1 MSERQNNIYEAISI
15 VAEKLVSQVGYDR
28 TIKAVVTKIENSVY
42 RVSYQG
48 NILTVYNDLNVKCEV
63 GDEVF
68 IKVPGDNFSERK
80 IIVGKADDENV
91 VKSNLISKKVTP
103 ISIDFTSDTDKIGII
118 AGKGDS
124 ASVPIANAEQFKAY
138 AAMHRKLQ
146 LSANFQTIGLENITS
161 GNYGLKVTC
170 GTADGG
176 TVEFIMD
183 TKDFAGRPWEYANPA
198 PQSLVFE
205 VDNPGFLTSID
216 SITLFQE
223 GIIKTPGSSIDI
235 IVSDVKC
242 RFVEEI
248 EINKKNYIL
257 KVIAENGNIFFD
269 PKTETTLKAELW
281 YMGQNIIST
290 AKLQWFVQDSSIT
303 TASADYV
310 KDAGAGWK
318 ALEGSSAPTLIV
330 KATDLGPDVISKKYK
345 LLAIVEEM
353 DLVLSDIIQIVY
365 HEDFSVIPL
374 KLIESGEK
382 DNLNIEIEIENE
394 SLTGIWY
401 LNYNTANQIKLING
415 EKAKK
420 IDVTAI
426 IKDESWPQAE
436 TRTFTCEAYD
446 DKGYYKG
453 IGSLVYTKG
462 VPVRPAVVGDFVG
475 DDIFHYDA
483 NGDISFL
490 KYDKEYSL
498 SIAPRLQSTLESLKD
513 ISITWSINGVNI
525 PATNIIPADSMIQ
538 SIHSESNTI
547 YFTVNH
553 KYNYYKDNNTLV
565 AQFKYEGNDYIFEK
579 KLSFIKDGDQ
589 GTNGTSYILVV
600 RPADNKTYGVL
611 DGTVKLKAVLY
622 RDGVIFDENP
632 AVAWTPDSFN
642 GMSITAGQNTSEVTL
657 KLPEALGQKSIK
669 ETYIDD
675 KGQTV
680 TETKLLYSGF
690 VVAARSEVD
699 NNGSKW
705 TVSNYYP
712 IDVANKEV
720 SNIEISYP
728 QYVQYNSAGTRP
740 TYDNDPKYF
749 KYGDNSVTFEVKTP
763 NLLTNTTI
771 DTFIP
776 VPSYSMEEQQAG
788 LVSFVSGELVYY
800 RSIVFYINQYSNE
813 FVNSW
818 GGNEIEIDAN
828 GQYLIAP
835 QIGAGKKNKDNT
847 FTGVLMG
854 TLINTGDKQGTAD
867 DGLFG
872 FQNGVQT
879 FRLGSDGS
887 AYFKGNVD
895 TSWINATGGYIGDW
909 SIGGGLF
916 NVEADTLLAGGAGGI
931 YAKRYSVWSSFNDTK
946 PNDTSIGYVGILLG
960 NDGKTDT
967 ENIGIQATNKNY
979 GVLFEGKNVRS
990 TGTTGAFL
998 TQESSTHGVYI
1009 NADGIGIGKH
1019 DGEHLYSADR
1029 IALDSSNGILIGT
1042 WTLPE
1047 GSTLNLNG
1055 TVAGLLDNIENI
1067 PVSKITGW
1075 DNADLTV
1082 KSLISTGAISA
1093 ASANIAGAATVDSLT
1108 TSGQVSAGSISANN
1122 LTVNNSPIATVITNT
1137 VNAMETLPTKFEDE
1151 VKTLAKGTFTSNEFK
1166 TAVNETTLT
1175 TDSALQLDVI
1185 SLINDAID
1193 NIGTSTNSISTAVL
1207 NLGKSYLAA
1216 DETTDSFLPSAFNW
1230 IGEVQAIAQGEISD
1244 YNWSNDNAFKT
1255 AVNSLI
1261 GASGNSQWNSQWY
1274 ENNVYPYVE
1283 VLLAL
1288 TDEDGNSKKGDLV
1301 DDIEA
1306 IVKQTTNLKASQISD
1321 FNDNAILAVK
1331 KSIRSDAT
1339 SKNTWSSVLQ
1349 NDVELIGLTALSL
1362 ADAGEGQLQDGKW
1375 VSKIRNIIEDTDI
1388 AASKISGALSNATL
1402 ATSKLTGTLTSAHFA
1417 DNTIAT
1423 SRIINFDKEV
1433 DAKVTTMVNS
1443 LNFPLIIQGQTKNI
1457 IDNINSGNYGSV
1469 HAVFA

>member
-15 VAEKLVSQVGYDR
+15 VAEKVVSQLGYDR
-28 TIKAVVTKIENSVY
+28 TIKAVVTKIENSIY

-48 NILTVYNDLNVKCEV
+48 NILTVYNDLGVKCEV

-103 ISIDFTSDTDKIGII
+103 ISIDFTSDTNKIGII

-146 LSANFQTIGLENITS
+146 LSANFQTIGLENTTS
-161 GNYGLKVTC
+161 GNYGLKVVC

-176 TVEFIMD
+176 KVEFIMD
-183 TKDFAGRPWEYANPA
+183 TKDFAGRPWEYMNPA

-205 VDNPGFLTSID
+205 VDNPGFLTSIVD
-216 SITLFQE
+216 ITLFQD

-235 IVSDVKC
+235 IVSDVKF

-269 PKTETTLKAELW
+269 PKAETTLKAELW

-303 TASADYV
+303 TASTDYV

-365 HEDFSVIPL
+365 HEDFDVIPL

-382 DNLNIEIEIENE
+382 DNLKIEIEIENE

-475 DDIFHYDA
+475 DDIFYYDA

-525 PATNIIPADSMIQ
+525 SATSISPADSMIQ
-538 SIHSESNTI
+538 SIRSESNTI

-611 DGTVKLKAVLY
+611 GGAVKLKAILY

-632 AVAWTPDSFN
+632 AVAWTSDSFN

-680 TETKLLYSGF
+680 TETKILYSGF
-690 VVAARSEVD
+690 VVAARCEVD

-818 GGNEIEIDAN
+818 GGNEIEIDAE

-854 TLINTGDKQGTAD
+854 TLINTGDKQGKSD

-879 FRLGSDGS
+879 FRLGADGD
-887 AYFKGNVD
+887 AYFKGEIQASSGKIGGWSIDENGNLYSNGEVAGFASS
-895 TSWINATGGYIGDW
+895 TTLNAYGYIDTNYIDASGGLIGGW
-909 SIGGGLF
+909 SIGEHSLTGGST
-916 NVEADTLLAGGAGGI
+916 TLHSINGI
-931 YAKRYSVWSSFNDTK
+931 STNKITIND
-946 PNDTSIGYVGILLG
+946 
-960 NDGKTDT
+960 NDGKRLGTIGSQVYKTIDENGNLANTSSLGIQGGDQSVLINGNKSWIWGKEFLFLTVSDVEQSNGVSQNTSPGIYIDRIADQLDGNGNYAHTNANIAIGAGFNGTKSTRWINSFAATAINLTLEASNMKDYGGRLRGRWAFNQYDT
-967 ENIGIQATNKNY
+967 ENKVNSI
-979 GVLFEGKNVRS
+979 LDLSKNVNVIFAENS
-990 TGTTGAFL
+990 
-998 TQESSTHGVYI
+998 I
-1009 NADGIGIGKH
+1009 NGSFIADG
-1019 DGEHLYSADR
+1019 
-1029 IALDSSNGILIGT
+1029 
-1042 WTLPE
+1042 TL
-1047 GSTLNLNG
+1047 
-1055 TVAGLLDNIENI
+1055 
-1067 PVSKITGW
+1067 
-1075 DNADLTV
+1075 
-1082 KSLISTGAISA
+1082 
-1093 ASANIAGAATVDSLT
+1093 
-1108 TSGQVSAGSISANN
+1108 SIN
-1122 LTVNNSPIATVITNT
+1122 
-1137 VNAMETLPTKFEDE
+1137 
-1151 VKTLAKGTFTSNEFK
+1151 
-1166 TAVNETTLT
+1166 
-1175 TDSALQLDVI
+1175 
-1185 SLINDAID
+1185 
-1193 NIGTSTNSISTAVL
+1193 
-1207 NLGKSYLAA
+1207 
-1216 DETTDSFLPSAFNW
+1216 
-1230 IGEVQAIAQGEISD
+1230 
-1244 YNWSNDNAFKT
+1244 
-1255 AVNSLI
+1255 
-1261 GASGNSQWNSQWY
+1261 
-1274 ENNVYPYVE
+1274 
-1283 VLLAL
+1283 
-1288 TDEDGNSKKGDLV
+1288 
-1301 DDIEA
+1301 
-1306 IVKQTTNLKASQISD
+1306 
-1321 FNDNAILAVK
+1321 
-1331 KSIRSDAT
+1331 
-1339 SKNTWSSVLQ
+1339 
-1349 NDVELIGLTALSL
+1349 
-1362 ADAGEGQLQDGKW
+1362 
-1375 VSKIRNIIEDTDI
+1375 
-1388 AASKISGALSNATL
+1388 KISGLQNA
-1402 ATSKLTGTLTSAHFA
+1402 
-1417 DNTIAT
+1417 DI
-1423 SRIINFDKEV
+1423 
-1433 DAKVTTMVNS
+1433 
-1443 LNFPLIIQGQTKNI
+1443 
-1457 IDNINSGNYGSV
+1457 Y
-1469 HAVFA
+1469 AVFA